1 MRPEGFSL
9 CYITDRKKLLPG
21 ELPLRIR
28 EAVEA
33 EVPLVQIREK
43 DMDTRELLALVGRA
57 VNLGSWPGYENRGKR
72 PAGRGPG
79 RRSAGC
85 SPGRRVGSPGP
96 SPRPS
101 AKVGADGSL
110 VPFAGGSTA
119 CGGGRRRLHPVSPD
133 LYPFFKSDIP
143 PTVGAGGAAED
154 LQRNQ
159 HPNPGP
165 GGNFSRAHPCLP
177 GGRGSRSGGDFS
189 VSGVSFFEGVRG

>member
-9 CYITDRKKLLPG
+9 CYLTDRKKLLPG

-57 VNLGSWPGYENRGKR
+57 VNWARGR
-72 PAGRGPG
+72 ATRIVVNDQLDVALAAGG
-79 RRSAGC
+79 AGC